1 MEGPPFSVGNIVPK
15 GDRPTVPF
23 DMHAGCSLSLQLLGL
38 PKRRRPGVELEAA
51 PLHTKPLPSSPHTM
65 SLTCEKP
72 GISQGRA
79 M

>member
-51 PLHTKPLPSSPHTM
+51 PLHKAPAVITTHDELD
-65 SLTCEKP
+65 L
-72 GISQGRA
+72 
-79 M
+79 